1 MIIHKPATSLT
12 IFSENGK
19 TILGRDDTNI
29 QRGDRTSTHGKESKS
44 RQLLTILEGR
54 AGEDLHLSC
63 EPDVDP
69 TPPLLFQWRVAGRI
83 IEPQNIENP
92 ARLIIPL
99 TRELNGVVVE
109 CSVSQNPDEVPLTTF
124 VTISVTFPPY
134 IRTRVS
140 PKRTLTEGENVTLH
154 CEVEAN
160 PAVSLISWKREST
173 GDIIASK
180 NGQLVL
186 TEVDRKDG
194 RRYVCQATNSEGL
207 AEAVEQLSVNFP
219 PSSAVVNPTSNV
231 VAKYGQDLVLTC
243 DADGLP
249 LPSYVWLQLKNGKE
263 MLRGNSSSMTFTS
276 ISYADSGQWRCRA
289 SNKEGNWTSKPT
301 ELQVFGPPSSLSAP
315 GKVVGRVG
323 EKLEITASFCC
334 HPAARVD
341 WVVGHTTLVNKE
353 DIGRI
358 TFTTKD
364 EQDSCYSSTLTFNRL
379 LVSDSGE
386 VVVEVAN
393 SEGGQRRNIII
404 QVVEN
409 QTPAIRVDEASED
422 ESAVAFVA
430 GELASTNEEEQFE
443 EFEVEEKLLVEM
455 ADIEAETPMEV
466 IASLWVGGVAT
477 LALILLV
484 VLQVISFI
492 NV

>member
-1 MIIHKPATSLT
+1 MSQILWILPLVGGLSRYIGEFKKDREDSKEYSFNSNLT
-12 IFSENGK
+12 
-19 TILGRDDTNI
+19 
-29 QRGDRTSTHGKESKS
+29 KS
-44 RQLLTILEGR
+44 NAVKLRPEMSVSISAFPKVDAKFGQNL
-54 AGEDLHLSC
+54 ALSC
-63 EPDVDP
+63 RMEDH
-69 TPPLLFQWRVAGRI
+69 PLSSFTWHQA
-83 IEPQNIENP
+83 
-92 ARLIIPL
+92 
-99 TRELNGVVVE
+99 
-109 CSVSQNPDEVPLTTF
+109 
-124 VTISVTFPPY
+124 
-134 IRTRVS
+134 
-140 PKRTLTEGENVTLH
+140 KGE
-154 CEVEAN
+154 
-160 PAVSLISWKREST
+160 
-173 GDIIASK
+173 
-180 NGQLVL
+180 
-186 TEVDRKDG
+186 TEV
-194 RRYVCQATNSEGL
+194 
-207 AEAVEQLSVNFP
+207 
-219 PSSAVVNPTSNV
+219 
-231 VAKYGQDLVLTC
+231 
-243 DADGLP
+243 
-249 LPSYVWLQLKNGKE
+249 
-263 MLRGNSSSMTFTS
+263 LRGNSSSLKITS
-276 ISYADSGQWRCRA
+276 ISYADSGQWRCLA

-409 QTPAIRVDEASED
+409 QTPAIRVDESSED
-422 ESAVAFVA
+422 ESAVAVVA
-430 GELASTNEEEQFE
+430 GELASRNIEEEQLE
-443 EFEVEEKLLVEM
+443 ELEVEEKLLVEM
-455 ADIEAETPMEV
+455 VDTEAETPMEV

-484 VLQVISFI
+484 VLQVISFM